1 MTKILF
7 SDLDGT
13 LIDHQGELIHS
24 QDLNALSQ
32 LRQNGHLV
40 ALCTGRNNIDLIP
53 TLNKIA
59 IPYDYLV
66 LCNGAYIQD
75 AQGHVLK
82 RSDIPLDVAASLLK
96 AFRSYPPL
104 VTYFCDEAHCVFRDS
119 QGVHVLDES
128 GVFKDS
134 SMTFEKWMDAA
145 RCFTIIGVHQEDRQT
160 DILDHA
166 VQSILPAYQKAVSW
180 SYNTAYVDIMAHG
193 SSKQSGLVWLCQYL
207 GIPLEDSYAIG
218 DSFNDL
224 GMLQAAGHGFT
235 FQHAPSSLKEVAE
248 SIVAGVYEVAQKIHN
263 A

>member
-53 TLNKIA
+53 TLKKIA

-119 QGVHVLDES
+119 QGC
-128 GVFKDS
+128 
-134 SMTFEKWMDAA
+134 M
-145 RCFTIIGVHQEDRQT
+145 C
-160 DILDHA
+160 
-166 VQSILPAYQKAVSW
+166 
-180 SYNTAYVDIMAHG
+180 
-193 SSKQSGLVWLCQYL
+193 
-207 GIPLEDSYAIG
+207 
-218 DSFNDL
+218 
-224 GMLQAAGHGFT
+224 
-235 FQHAPSSLKEVAE
+235 
-248 SIVAGVYEVAQKIHN
+248 
-263 A
+263 